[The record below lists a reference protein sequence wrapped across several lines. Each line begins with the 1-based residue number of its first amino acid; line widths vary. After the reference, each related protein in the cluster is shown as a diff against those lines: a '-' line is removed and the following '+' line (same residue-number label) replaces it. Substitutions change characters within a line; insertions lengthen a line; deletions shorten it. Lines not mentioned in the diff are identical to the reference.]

1 MNLFSNDPKK
11 TKTYSGKFKKQ
22 SSWFKTD
29 ADIEFEDSFKF
40 WFALM
45 WQNMYIFLGALGL
58 VVTMLELTH
67 PIWVINTVIDN
78 INEDGFWGGLF
89 TAIGLSVIPLMFA
102 LVSYKG
108 FWQYWDDMKH
118 GRSR

>member
-1 MNLFSNDPKK
+1 MKLFSNDITK
-11 TKTYSGKFKKQ
+11 TKTYSGKFKTQ

-29 ADIEFEDSFKF
+29 KDIKFEDSFKF

-45 WQNMYIFLGALGL
+45 WQNKYIQLAVVGL
-58 VVTMLELTH
+58 VATIIELF
-67 PIWVINTVIDN
+67 NLGNLIDTFYEN
-78 INEDGFWGGLF
+78 LYLDGFWGGLF
-89 TAIGLSVIPLMFA
+89 SFIGMIIMPAMLT

-108 FWQYWDDMKH
+108 LWQYWDDMKK